1 MDVSPDVHLNLPDDV
16 PVEWLKDVATTRD
29 GVHANVNNHDVST
42 EEWHKV
48 TGGLRTVSNT
58 VQPLTPPPVDEP
70 VDTPSRF
77 SYHPIPEVDTHH
89 RIPQDNPLYSDKI
102 KHINEQLVYFTHLC
116 KAIHPLVRYDM
127 ETAFNALLT
136 WVQANVPV
144 VGTRQ
149 AEVDTLVGRVKQDAE
164 TYIRAVVAQASVA
177 FGQFANRIKDADLF
191 ELNRTG
197 IQDRVP
203 QMRDLLMQTLY
214 RVLANTNTTPVLDPH
229 QVIEPPRAEA
239 ARRLTTL
246 KGIYEQAMDRDRT
259 AMQLAYDRAVGH
271 LENLVNAQLQGT
283 QYATEYEARRIQ
295 AEADAA
301 AIRAAVDTSVTR
313 VNAHRNAGYIK
324 AGQINSTV
332 SQAAAWMPIN
342 NILYGTPKWIHMT
355 ASKVFG
361 DLRTFGKSVICS
373 YTLKSGE
380 WRDGMKFVIAIHGT
394 IGVSAGA
401 AANTV
406 YEFTKPSTVTID
418 LDSATVHR
426 RTVQD
431 SKSIGLACV
440 HSPVNRI
447 YNIYVFIEPEKSG
460 IPTMTLMRLER
471 KFHCALLM
479 I

>member
-29 GVHANVNNHDVST
+29 GVHANVNTHDAAM
-42 EEWHKV
+42 WHKV
-48 TGGLRTVSNT
+48 TSGLRTVSDT
-58 VQPLTPPPVDEP
+58 VQPLAPPAVDEP
-70 VDTPSRF
+70 EEIPSRF

-89 RIPQDNPLYSDKI
+89 RMPQDNPLYSDKI

-116 KAIHPLVRYDM
+116 KALHPLVRYDM
-127 ETAFNALLT
+127 ETAFNALFT

-144 VGTRQ
+144 VATRK
-149 AEVDTLVGRVKQDAE
+149 AEVDTSVGRVQQDAE
-164 TYIRAVVAQASVA
+164 TYIRAVVAQASVT
-177 FGQFANRIKDADLF
+177 FDQFANRIRDADLF
-191 ELNRTG
+191 EENRTG

-214 RVLANTNTTPVLDPH
+214 EVLAKTNTTHVVDIH
-229 QVIEPPRAEA
+229 RVIEPPRAEA

-246 KGIYEQAMDRDRT
+246 KGIYEQAVERDRT
-259 AMQLAYDRAVGH
+259 AMQVAYDRAVGH
-271 LENLVNAQLQGT
+271 LENLVNAQVQGA
-283 QYATEYEARRIQ
+283 QYAAEYEARRVQ
-295 AEADAA
+295 ADADAA
-301 AIRAAVDTSVTR
+301 AIRVAVDASVTR
-313 VNAHRNAGYIK
+313 VNTHKNAGYIK
-324 AGQINSTV
+324 ADQLNSTV
-332 SQAAAWMPIN
+332 SQAAALMPIN

-355 ASKVFG
+355 PSKVFG
-361 DLRTFGKSVICS
+361 DLRTFGKSVICT

-394 IGVSAGA
+394 IGVSAGDTA
-401 AANTV
+401 SSV
-406 YEFTKPSTVTID
+406 YEFTKSSTVTID

-440 HSPVNRI
+440 HSPANKI

>member
-16 PVEWLKDVATTRD
+16 PVAWLKDVATTRD
-29 GVHANVNNHDVST
+29 GVHANVDDVLTSR
-42 EEWHKV
+42 EWRKV

-70 VDTPSRF
+70 EDIPPLF

-89 RIPQDNPLYSDKI
+89 RMPQDNPLYSDKI
-102 KHINEQLVYFTHLC
+102 KHINEQLEYFTHLC

-136 WVQANVPV
+136 WVQANVPA

-149 AEVDTLVGRVKQDAE
+149 AEVDASVGRVKQDAE
-164 TYIRAVVAQASVA
+164 TYIRAVVAQAGVTFA
-177 FGQFANRIKDADLF
+177 QFANRIKDADLF
-191 ELNRTG
+191 EVNRTG

-203 QMRDLLMQTLY
+203 QMSDLLMQTLY

-229 QVIEPPRAEA
+229 RVIAPPQAEA
-239 ARRLTTL
+239 ARRLAAL
-246 KGIYEQAMDRDRT
+246 KGVYEQAMDRDRT

-271 LENLVNAQLQGT
+271 LEKLVNAQLQGT
-283 QYATEYEARRIQ
+283 QYAAQYEARRIQ

-301 AIRAAVDTSVTR
+301 AIRAAVDASVTR
-313 VNAHRNAGYIK
+313 VNTHRNAGYIK
-324 AGQINSTV
+324 ASQINSTV

-355 ASKVFG
+355 VAKVFG
-361 DLRTFGKSVICS
+361 DLRTFGKSVICT
-373 YTLKSGE
+373 YTLKPGE
-380 WRDGMKFVIAIHGT
+380 WREGMKFVIAIHGT
-394 IGVSAGA
+394 ISISAGDTA
-401 AANTV
+401 DNV
-406 YEFTKPSTVTID
+406 HQFTKPSTVTME
-418 LDSATVHR
+418 LDSAIVHR
-426 RTVQD
+426 RTVHD

-440 HSPVNRI
+440 HSPAKKI
-447 YNIYVFIEPEKSG
+447 YNVYVFLEPQRSSL
-460 IPTMTLMRLER
+460 PAMTVMRLER